1 MAKKRFTVRA
11 GRCDYRASEEQIYRV
26 LKTTTDP
33 LTQSWERIGKA
44 KRVVVKLNMNKPLE
58 RIAYFEGHRREL
70 VDDAVCRAVLRLLR
84 ERTSAELIATDTNA
98 YSEDHLME
106 ENFNYASILKD
117 YGVGLVDSNLPPF
130 RLYEV
135 PDGGGIFRRY
145 VLSECFDGAEVVS
158 VAKLKNHAYA
168 GVTLCMKNLFGL
180 PPISPPEGRTRIYF
194 HHLIRLPYVLV
205 DLGAILDPCLNIL
218 DALIGQWG
226 REWGGEGRICNTLI
240 AGDQVTATDA
250 CAASLMGHDPAS
262 DWPEPPFR
270 RDRNHL
276 LIAAARGFGTVNLE
290 EIDFESEIASPMADF
305 DSVQIDPPEM
315 VRSWRL
321 TACEQGLYYRDHAA
335 ELIDRYRGEFIF
347 LQDGEVVWHGNNSFR
362 LESRRILAGQKK
374 DRALWLKLVD
384 PEERE
389 GENYSVYEKNLS
401 LISSRKTA

>member
-1 MAKKRFTVRA
+1 MF
-11 GRCDYRASEEQIYRV
+11 
-26 LKTTTDP
+26 
-33 LTQSWERIGKA
+33 
-44 KRVVVKLNMNKPLE
+44 
-58 RIAYFEGHRREL
+58 
-70 VDDAVCRAVLRLLR
+70 
-84 ERTSAELIATDTNA
+84 
-98 YSEDHLME
+98 
-106 ENFNYASILKD
+106 
-117 YGVGLVDSNLPPF
+117 
-130 RLYEV
+130 EV
-135 PDGGGIFRRY
+135 PDKKGIFQRY
-145 VLSECFDGAEVVS
+145 ILSSCLEGAEVVS

-180 PPISPPEGRTRIYF
+180 PPISPPEGRTRSYF
-194 HHLIRLPYVLV
+194 HHLIRLPYVLA
-205 DLGAILDPCLNIL
+205 DLGTILDPCLNIL
-218 DALIGQWG
+218 DALIGQRG

-276 LIAAARGFGTVNLE
+276 LIAATRGFGTVDLE

-305 DSVQIDPPEM
+305 DSVRIDPPET
-315 VRSWRL
+315 VRSWRF

-335 ELIDRYRGEFIF
+335 ELVDRYRGQFVF
-347 LQDGEVVWHGNNSFR
+347 LQDEEVVWHGPNPSR

-389 GENYSVYEKNLS
+389 GENFSVYENNLS
-401 LISSRKTA
+401 VISSKETARS